1 MRLSRHPIPTK
12 MHSTFSMNIMIL
24 LKVWE
29 ADGMIWFS
37 ASTCFQLV
45 TRLLLIS
52 TMWINKSKTYRASG
66 VLRKNG
72 TKTIRSKLK
81 ISNSKIL
88 TVKVWK
94 NMLMITYTNLMHWV
108 KNLIFDDGESPLLS
122 KHPLRTLKLCCLL
135 SISWENH
142 SSGLVIGP
150 NSRITL
156 ILILKANHSLST
168 RFLFKRTLLVMLK
181 QLIILAKWLEKNIRL
196 KAPLKKLKSNGKILI
211 FKWRHIRR
219 PGKSK
224 ELTLFLLYC
233 KTTWVFCQ
241 PKRQA
246 YSTKISKIKLKHGRT
261 ICKRF
266 QKRSK
271 CWLKCKDNGFILKL
285 FSHLNKIRIDNL
297 LVISTNSEFSTI
309 E

>member
-108 KNLIFDDGESPLLS
+108 KNLIFDEGESPLHDRRDVNGRRWTGWKVTATLS
-122 KHPLRTLKLCCLL
+122 KANPKKYRSLHMITKPPTRTSLTVCFVCFGGVERGRVTYEFLRGLSLL
-135 SISWENH
+135 QPPPRPSASA
-142 SSGLVIGP
+142 V
-150 NSRITL
+150 
-156 ILILKANHSLST
+156 ST
-168 RFLFKRTLLVMLK
+168 
-181 QLIILAKWLEKNIRL
+181 
-196 KAPLKKLKSNGKILI
+196 
-211 FKWRHIRR
+211 
-219 PGKSK
+219 
-224 ELTLFLLYC
+224 TLFRNHTLSLAALN
-233 KTTWVFCQ
+233 VHDD
-241 PKRQA
+241 
-246 YSTKISKIKLKHGRT
+246 TK
-261 ICKRF
+261 C
-266 QKRSK
+266 
-271 CWLKCKDNGFILKL
+271 
-285 FSHLNKIRIDNL
+285 
-297 LVISTNSEFSTI
+297 
-309 E
+309 